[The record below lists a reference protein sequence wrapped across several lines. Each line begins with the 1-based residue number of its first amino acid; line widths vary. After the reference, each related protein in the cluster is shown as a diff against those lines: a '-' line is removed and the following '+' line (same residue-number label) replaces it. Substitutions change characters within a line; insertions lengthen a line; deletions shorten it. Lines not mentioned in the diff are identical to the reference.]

1 MTTESKLKEPIA
13 ISDKELDEKIV
24 ELEIDLGKAAQLQ
37 EQALNKRLFL
47 QGQLEL
53 LEQLRK
59 NRTLYKVSQEKS
71 K

>member
-1 MTTESKLKEPIA
+1 MTTESKTIT
-13 ISDKELDEKIV
+13 ISDKELDEKIA

-59 NRTLYKVSQEKS
+59 NRTFYKVSQEKS